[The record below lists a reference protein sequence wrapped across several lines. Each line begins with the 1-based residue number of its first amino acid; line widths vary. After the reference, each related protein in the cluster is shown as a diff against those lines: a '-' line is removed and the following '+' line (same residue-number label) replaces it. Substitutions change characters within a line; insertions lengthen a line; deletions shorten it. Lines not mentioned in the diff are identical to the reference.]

1 MIDEPTIEES
11 IEILKGFEATM
22 RTSTM
27 KYPDKVLEAAV
38 RMSERYITD
47 RYLPIRP
54 SMFDEAGSRVN
65 LRNQGLVDL
74 EMLRE
79 ELERV
84 QELKETAAQ
93 ENEYEKAAQYKV
105 QEVKI
110 TEKIKKLRSPAS
122 WRSP

>member
-1 MIDEPTIEES
+1 
-11 IEILKGFEATM
+11 
-22 RTSTM
+22 M
-27 KYPDKVLEAAV
+27 KYPDRVLEAAV

-47 RYLPIRP
+47 RYLPDKAIDVI
-54 SMFDEAGSRVN
+54 DEAGSRVN

-74 EMLRE
+74 EMLKE

-84 QELKETAAQ
+84 RGLKETAAQ

-110 TEKIKKLRSPAS
+110 TEKSKKLRSPAS